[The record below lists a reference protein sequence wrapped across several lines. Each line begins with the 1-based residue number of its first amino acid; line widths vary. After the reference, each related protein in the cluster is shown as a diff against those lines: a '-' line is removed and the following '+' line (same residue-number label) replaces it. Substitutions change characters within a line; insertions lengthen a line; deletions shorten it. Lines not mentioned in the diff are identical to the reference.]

1 MKGADHVL
9 EVQVHAE
16 DIRHGV
22 RYFFLSR
29 GQLVAVGL
37 GALLLLGLFLG
48 SIILLPGVV
57 SRILAQREYDRL
69 RTVRAQQGERLE
81 LLTVRL
87 ERLREETASM
97 RQRME
102 KIHLAYG
109 LSEEESLGQGGFPFE
124 EQAVPDSIYAGT
136 IAQGGRLERDVR
148 EQMHVLEAFLNEVR
162 DFEEHHRE
170 QVHTTPSTSPLEGY
184 DFVLTSPFGTRR
196 NPFTKARDFHAGIDL
211 AAPSGTPIYA
221 PSDGVVVFA
230 GRYDLRRS
238 VSWWRYGNL
247 VVLRHGDRFITLF
260 GHCREVEVRSGQ
272 TVSQGDRIATVG
284 NTGWS
289 TSPHLHYEVRRL
301 DESTGEYRSV
311 DPRIYILN
319 HEWREEEKL
328 LVRAREAPDSGRVEP
343 LPKHF
348 SRP

>member
-1 MKGADHVL
+1 MSTEHHAL
-9 EVQVHAE
+9 EIQVHAE

-22 RYFFLSR
+22 RYIFLSR
-29 GQLVAVGL
+29 GQLVALGL
-37 GALLLLGLFLG
+37 GLLLLLVLLLWAT
-48 SIILLPGVV
+48 SLLPGAV
-57 SRILAQREYDRL
+57 SRILAQQEYHRL
-69 RTVRAQQGERLE
+69 ETVRAQQGERLK
-81 LLTVRL
+81 LLTGRL
-87 ERLREETASM
+87 ERLHRETASM

-109 LSEEESLGQGGFPFE
+109 LSEESAVGQGGFPLE
-124 EQAVPDSIYAGT
+124 DQAVPESIYSGT
-136 IAQGGRLERDVR
+136 IARGSELEREVR
-148 EQMHVLEAFLNEVR
+148 EQMHVLEAFLTEVR

-184 DFVLTSPFGTRR
+184 DFVLTSPFGIRR

-211 AAPSGTPIYA
+211 AAPGGTPIYA

-272 TVSQGDRIATVG
+272 HVAQGDRIATVG

-301 DESTGEYRSV
+301 DEASGEFRSV

-328 LVRAREAPDSGRVEP
+328 LVRARRAPESGRVEP

-348 SRP
+348 SNP